1 MLHRRLRLACPACA
15 CLVLVTA
22 ACGTP
27 GSPNH
32 TTTRTARYEV
42 GGPVRSVVVDGAA
55 GDVRVGRT
63 ESASVV
69 VTETKRFGSAEP
81 VTEHTLTDATL
92 TLRQTVHDGARVSYE
107 VAVPRGVAV
116 EAVTSSGRITLVGL
130 SGDVS
135 AHTTGGSIE
144 GRELTAGTVT
154 AKADEDTID
163 LSFASPP
170 ARVDADG
177 DTARVRLPAGVGYVV
192 DATSNRGAVRVE
204 VPQDAAA
211 PYHVRV
217 HTRSGDASVLR
228 ASRAPAPDGAS
239 VGRPGAPAPPRG
251 TEGEH
256 EMDAAA
262 GGGRTR
268 ACTPM

>member
-1 MLHRRLRLACPACA
+1 MLHRRLRLACPVCA
-15 CLVLVTA
+15 GLVLVAA
-22 ACGTP
+22 ACGTS

-32 TTTRTARYEV
+32 TTTRTAHYEV
-42 GGPVRSVVVDGAA
+42 GGPVRSVVVAGAA

-81 VTEHTLTDATL
+81 VTEHTVTDATL
-92 TLRQTVHDGARVSYE
+92 TLRQSVRDGARVSYE
-107 VAVPRGVAV
+107 VVVPPGVAV
-116 EAVTSSGRITLVGL
+116 QAVTSSGRITLVGL

-144 GRELTAGTVT
+144 GKELTAGTVT
-154 AKADEDTID
+154 AKADEDAID

-192 DATSNRGAVRVE
+192 DATSDRGAVQVE
-204 VPQDAAA
+204 VPRDAAA
-211 PYHVRV
+211 PYHVKVR
-217 HTRSGDASVLR
+217 TRSGDASVLR
-228 ASRAPAPDGAS
+228 AS
-239 VGRPGAPAPPRG
+239 
-251 TEGEH
+251 
-256 EMDAAA
+256 
-262 GGGRTR
+262 
-268 ACTPM
+268 